1 MVSTLVTVPVWQVA
15 AFESSRVADR
25 LFHLLMPAVMPI
37 LMLWSFIGFSIKFT
51 MSYMELAP
59 KIRNTG
65 NSLLS
70 ALMITARS
78 APSNR
83 V

>member
-37 LMLWSFIGFSIKFT
+37 LMLWSFIGFSIKFYDVIHGVGSQDT
-51 MSYMELAP
+51 QY
-59 KIRNTG
+59 R
-65 NSLLS
+65 
-70 ALMITARS
+70 
-78 APSNR
+78 
-83 V
+83 